1 MAKRHRTR
9 SRSRRGLE
17 ASRRASAPERV
28 EREEA
33 PASRPAHRPVRSTRA
48 GYSRAVGSPSQS
60 LERSAVMERGF
71 IVKDFRRLGLVV
83 GVGLVV
89 LVIAGVLEGMLVK

>member
-9 SRSRRGLE
+9 ARSRRGIE
-17 ASRRASAPERV
+17 AARRATAPERT

-33 PASRPAHRPVRSTRA
+33 PASRPTHRPSRTGRVGS
-48 GYSRAVGSPSQS
+48 SRAVGAPSQS
-60 LERSAVMERGF
+60 LERAAVMERGF
-71 IVKDFRRLGLVV
+71 ILKDFRRLGLVV

-89 LVIAGVLEGMLVK
+89 LLVAGILEGMLVK